1 MIVMVNVGKNCNRN
15 ETVCLVLIEGPMTTY
30 QQLGKSVCGKLSK
43 STKVSANIGHNGK
56 TKDLI
61 FDLVIPYMNSNKYK
75 CVYWRFDELLFL
87 SIWYGWFT

>member
-15 ETVCLVLIEGPMTTY
+15 KNVCLVLIEGPMTTY
-30 QQLGKSVCGKLSK
+30 QQLGKSVCGELSNRQK
-43 STKVSANIGHNGK
+43 FLLTLDIMEK

-75 CVYWRFDELLFL
+75 C
-87 SIWYGWFT
+87 II